1 MAIRKSAVE
10 RKQQIM
16 DAAEHLFVSKGFE
29 ATSVNDVLNA
39 VGIAKGTFYHHFVSK
54 EAVMDA
60 IIERYMGLI
69 RERASEVLAQRD
81 LPVHQKLFG
90 VVLAARVHGD
100 AQAELLDEL
109 HHSENATFHLH
120 SQQRTLETVIPIM
133 TGVVREGVS
142 QGVFR
147 TAFPEEAVEMLL
159 VYTTSVFDEL
169 SVGGPEHSARKAR
182 AFIHHVEL
190 LLGADPG
197 SFDYLSQ
204 VLPG

>member
-10 RKQQIM
+10 RKRQIM

-39 VGIAKGTFYHHFVSK
+39 VEIAKGTFYHHFVSK

-60 IIERYMGLI
+60 IIERYIDLI
-69 RERASEVLAQRD
+69 RERAGEVLAQRD

-109 HHSENATFHLH
+109 HRSGNATFHLH

-159 VYTTSVFDEL
+159 VYATSVFDAL
-169 SVGGPEHSARKAR
+169 SVGGPEHGARKAQ
-182 AFIHHVEL
+182 AFMCHVEL
-190 LLGADPG
+190 LLGADSG